1 MENHKITERD
11 VSLVMDTLDQLV
23 ENFKILKL
31 NFVQHTSTLT
41 HNGWGSGDKNRE
53 LSFKYSTTEVTRK
66 EVESRVRS
74 YLMMRKLRWL
84 FPSILKENSR
94 W

>member
-53 LSFKYSTTEVTRK
+53 LSFKCFTSEPTRK
-66 EVESRVRS
+66 EIESKVRS
-74 YLMMRKLRWL
+74 YLMEDRIR
-84 FPSILKENSR
+84 
-94 W
+94 